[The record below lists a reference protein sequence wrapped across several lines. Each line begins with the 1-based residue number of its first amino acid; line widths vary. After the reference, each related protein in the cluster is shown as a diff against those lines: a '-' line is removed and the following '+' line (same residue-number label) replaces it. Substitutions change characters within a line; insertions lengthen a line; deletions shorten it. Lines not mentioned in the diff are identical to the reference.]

1 MSILGFSETLVYGFW
16 YDYIKPQYG
25 DRAKL
30 CYTDTDSFVVHNITE
45 DFFEDISDDVVDGRF
60 DTSNMM
66 KTIKDHFKR

>member
-1 MSILGFSETLVYGFW
+1 MSILGFSKTLVCGFW